1 MIAHGVSHL
10 RPAFFTQR
18 IVRLAAILASSDGLT
33 VTHQIKRGY
42 RLPVHLAGRKNPY
55 LHMARCNGIGPQVML
70 EESVETD

>member
-18 IVRLAAILASSDGLT
+18 IVRLAAILASSDGFT

-42 RLPVHLAGRKNPY
+42 QLPGH
-55 LHMARCNGIGPQVML
+55 
-70 EESVETD
+70 